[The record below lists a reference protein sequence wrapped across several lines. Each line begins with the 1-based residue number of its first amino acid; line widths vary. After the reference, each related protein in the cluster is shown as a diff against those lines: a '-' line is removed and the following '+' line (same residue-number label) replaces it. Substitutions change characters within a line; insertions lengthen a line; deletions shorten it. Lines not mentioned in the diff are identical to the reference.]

1 MVNIV
6 FRINVLALLAKK
18 KRIFCIYLFHIFFA
32 SKGQTAPRQLAVT
45 QDEHQM
51 AVHKE
56 EMPDADDD
64 DENNHNDQVIIAGL

>member
-1 MVNIV
+1 M
-6 FRINVLALLAKK
+6 L
-18 KRIFCIYLFHIFFA
+18 IFFA

-45 QDEHQM
+45 QDELQM

-56 EMPDADDD
+56 ELPDVDDD